1 MQLMPENLPK
11 MSIPSIPKKQRP
23 MIVRIGVGLAGGA
36 FFLALVFAQRSGL
49 VFALAVAIFSILGA
63 SELYRAVQRQN
74 GEPTEFIG
82 YIACVVFQFA
92 AWKNA
97 GRVFEAY
104 MPAVFV
110 VLLIAALLAELVKKR
125 SHPLLNVGATLL
137 GAVWV
142 GWMLSYLT
150 LIRCTNLPG
159 ITPRVPNTTP
169 GEWLVVFV
177 VGATWLSDTGAL
189 FTGRV
194 FGRHKLAPNISP
206 SKTWEGSIGGL
217 VVSVAWGLIFGHW
230 IHFDAFHAVTL
241 ALLCGVFGQVGDL
254 CESALK
260 RDLGLKDF
268 GVFFPGHGGVLD
280 RVDSLLFA
288 APLAYYYLIFILK

>member
-1 MQLMPENLPK
+1 MQTTPEKLQK
-11 MSIPSIPKKQRP
+11 MSFPPIGKKPRP
-23 MIVRIGVGLAGGA
+23 MVIRIGVGIAGGL
-36 FFLALVFAQRSGL
+36 FFLTLVFVQKSGL
-49 VFALAVAIFSILGA
+49 PFALAVAIFSILGA
-63 SELYRAVQRQN
+63 SELYRAVQRQD
-74 GEPTEFIG
+74 GEPTEAIG

-97 GRVFEAY
+97 GTVFQAY
-104 MPAVFV
+104 VPAVFV
-110 VLLIAALLAELVKKR
+110 ILLIAALLAELVKKR
-125 SHPLLNVGATLL
+125 SHPLVNVGATLL

-150 LIRCTNLPG
+150 LIRSTSLPG
-159 ITPRVPNTTP
+159 ITPPIAGTTTP
-169 GEWLVVFV
+169 EWLVVFV
-177 VGATWLSDTGAL
+177 VGATWWSDTGAL
-189 FTGRV
+189 FTGSI
-194 FGRHKLAPNISP
+194 FGKHKLAPNISP
-206 SKTWEGSIGGL
+206 SKTWEGSFGGL
-217 VVSVAWGLIFGHW
+217 VVSAIWGLAFGHW
-230 IHFDAFHAVTL
+230 IHLDPGHAVVL

-268 GVFFPGHGGVLD
+268 GVIFPGHGGVLD